1 MLELLRFEFKRL
13 TKSVFFRIIGIYCIA
28 WPILITVMLRLL
40 LGLVMR
46 DAGISFSE
54 LGMGSSEIQY
64 ITWLMSVGFI
74 NDLPKFLALF
84 ICLHVA
90 NCRVV
95 G

>member
-13 TKSVFFRIIGIYCIA
+13 FKSIFFRIIGIYCIA

-54 LGMGSSEIQY
+54 LGMGRSG
-64 ITWLMSVGFI
+64 TML
-74 NDLPKFLALF
+74 N
-84 ICLHVA
+84 
-90 NCRVV
+90 
-95 G
+95 